1 MDLLARIVDGDPS
14 LPGLTPDAYHLN
26 AGERLNEAAARAWN
40 TCVGNWK
47 AFREASRKVPASDQ
61 GTTLTRDKWL
71 LPLFR
76 ELGYGWLQANK
87 RSLEIDG
94 KPYPVSHQWQSHVP
108 VHLVSFKHDIDR
120 RTPGATGAAQR
131 SPYSLV
137 QEFLNRS
144 AQHRWGFVSNGLKLV
159 VLHDNVSLVRASN
172 VEFDLEAMF
181 EGEVYSDFVL
191 LFALCHQ
198 SRVEILAEDRPEEC
212 WLEKWSKLAEEQ
224 GTRAREKLRVGV
236 ERAIQALGTGFRI
249 ARGNTALN
257 EALRTATLDTQE
269 FYRELLRMVYR
280 LLLLLVAEDKRLG
293 EDQNLLH
300 PPDSTPEARTPL
312 CPVSIRSDDSGS
324 WHRCDVGRPTRDLYE
339 SLKVLFE
346 KLRMAMPHSRF
357 PGLARFCSR
366 LRRHR
371 ISMLRHWPT
380 STLLAAIRHLC
391 YTEDVV
397 GTRWLRAAAGGLRQP
412 GLRGAG
418 VGLRVAARAAPCAST
433 RDEGPFDL
441 ARGRGARAEDDRQ
454 LLHADLADQLP
465 ARLGPRSGRRR
476 GPRTSPIPRRPC

>member
-1 MDLLARIVDGDPS
+1 MRTRVRNPFTTVQTSGLLLPVDLLARIVDGDPS
-14 LPGLTPDAYHLN
+14 LPGLTPDSYHLN

-108 VHLVSFKHDIDR
+108 VHLVSFKFDVDR

-181 EGEVYSDFVL
+181 EGEVYSDFFL
-191 LFALCHQ
+191 LFLLCHQ
-198 SRVEILAEDRPEEC
+198 SRVEILAEERPEEC

-236 ERAIQALGTGFRI
+236 ERAIQALGHGLPDRPGQHRPEGGRADRD
-249 ARGNTALN
+249 ARQRRASSTASS
-257 EALRTATLDTQE
+257 
-269 FYRELLRMVYR
+269 LRMVYR
-280 LLLLLVAEDKRLG
+280 IMLLLVAEDKRLG

-300 PPDSTPEARTPL
+300 PPDSTPDARQPLRPVLFDRTPPEAGRPEARDGPHRPVRVAQGPL
-312 CPVSIRSDDSGS
+312 REAPRRVRPAGHAGAGLGALFRPSDA
-324 WHRCDVGRPTRDLYE
+324 PTR
-339 SLKVLFE
+339 
-346 KLRMAMPHSRF
+346 
-357 PGLARFCSR
+357 PG
-366 LRRHR
+366 
-371 ISMLRHWPT
+371 
-380 STLLAAIRHLC
+380 
-391 YTEDVV
+391 
-397 GTRWLRAAAGGLRQP
+397 
-412 GLRGAG
+412 
-418 VGLRVAARAAPCAST
+418 
-433 RDEGPFDL
+433 
-441 ARGRGARAEDDRQ
+441 
-454 LLHADLADQLP
+454 
-465 ARLGPRSGRRR
+465 
-476 GPRTSPIPRRPC
+476 